1 MIKKYSC
8 ILSEPNYYLYVE
20 NKIIGTIN
28 DEIRRCLEMCNGEKT
43 VNQILETTDIK
54 DKNKELIRR
63 AFSKICEELIKN
75 GFMID
80 IGRTKE

>member
-1 MIKKYSC
+1 
-8 ILSEPNYYLYVE
+8 
-20 NKIIGTIN
+20 
-28 DEIRRCLEMCNGEKT
+28 MCNGEKT